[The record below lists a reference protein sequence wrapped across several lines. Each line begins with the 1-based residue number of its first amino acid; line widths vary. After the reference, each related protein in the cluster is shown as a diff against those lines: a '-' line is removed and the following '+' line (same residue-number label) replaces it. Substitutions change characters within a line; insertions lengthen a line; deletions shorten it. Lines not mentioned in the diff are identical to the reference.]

1 MTTMRDVARV
11 AGVSAKTVS
20 RVFNDDPHVTEETRE
35 RVRWAMQK
43 LNYVPNM
50 LARSFRTGAD
60 AAVGLAVPDIGDPFF
75 AEMTSSI
82 EVDLVGRGMAVVVTS
97 LGRGVDS
104 ERSALE
110 ALLRRQISGLIVA
123 CVSADQAY
131 LAPWQERTPM
141 VFVDRAPRG
150 LSGVYVI
157 EDDLGGARR
166 AVAHLASHGHRRVA
180 FFGVSTPVTT
190 THRRLKGYRS
200 AVAENGL
207 DDSPDL
213 VCIPAESADEAAA
226 EMVKRLEAPDAPTAV
241 FSSTILCTMS
251 LVLALQ
257 RAGRTDV
264 ALVGFGDIPM
274 AAALAPAVTV
284 IDQNPAWLGRVAVER
299 LVQRIEDPGAPL
311 RRRTV
316 LPVHLIPRGSGE
328 LPPSRPYRADENS

>member
-43 LNYVPNM
+43 LNYVPNL
-50 LARSFRTGAD
+50 LARSFRAGAD
-60 AAVGLAVPDIGDPFF
+60 AAVGLAVPDIADPFF
-75 AEMTSSI
+75 AAMTSSI

-97 LGRGVDS
+97 LGEGADRAET

-123 CVSADQAY
+123 CVSADQSY

-141 VFVDRAPRG
+141 VFVDRAPKG

-157 EDDLGGARR
+157 EDDLGGAHE
-166 AVAHLASHGHRRVA
+166 AVTHLASHGHRRVA
-180 FFGVSTPVTT
+180 FLGVSTPVTT
-190 THRRLKGYRS
+190 IRRRLKGYRS

-207 DDSPDL
+207 LDRPDL
-213 VCIPAESADEAAA
+213 VCMPAESAEESAAA
-226 EMVKRLEAPDAPTAV
+226 LVKRLEAPNPPTAV
-241 FSSTILCTMS
+241 FSSNVLCTMA

-257 RAGRTDV
+257 RAGRADIAV
-264 ALVGFGDIPM
+264 VGFGDIPM
-274 AAALAPAVTV
+274 AAAVSPAVTV
-284 IDQNPAWLGRVAVER
+284 VDQDPAGLGRIAVER
-299 LVQRIEDPGAPL
+299 LLQHIEDPGAPL

-328 LPPSRPYRADENS
+328 LPPA

>member
-20 RVFNDDPHVTEETRE
+20 RVFNDDPHVTQETRE

-60 AAVGLAVPDIGDPFF
+60 AAVGLAVPDLGDPFF

-82 EVDLVGRGMAVVVTS
+82 EVDLVERGMAVVVTS
-97 LGRGVDS
+97 LGRGADS

-157 EDDLGGARR
+157 EDDLGGARQ
-166 AVAHLASHGHRRVA
+166 AVVHLAGHGHRRVA
-180 FFGVSTPVTT
+180 FLGVSTPVTT
-190 THRRLKGYRS
+190 TQRRLKGYRS

-207 DDSPDL
+207 DDNPDL
-213 VCIPAESADEAAA
+213 VCVSAESAGEAAA
-226 EMVKRLEAPDAPTAV
+226 EMVKRLEAPDPPTAV
-241 FSSTILCTMS
+241 FSSTILCTMA
-251 LVLALQ
+251 LVPALQ

-264 ALVGFGDIPM
+264 AMVGFGDIPM
-274 AAALAPAVTV
+274 AAALVPAVSV
-284 IDQNPAWLGRVAVER
+284 IDQDPAGLGRVAVER
-299 LVQRIEDPGAPL
+299 LVQRIEDPGAPV

-328 LPPSRPYRADENS
+328 LPPA